1 MNKKMKKSTEEDN
14 AEIIGRNANK
24 KSMFI
29 ERCEIC
35 HSPTKYYK
43 AFTDDNNKGHIICD
57 NCISIIKSL

>member
-1 MNKKMKKSTEEDN
+1 MRKKSITKEED
-14 AEIIGRNANK
+14 ETEVTSRNANK

>member
-1 MNKKMKKSTEEDN
+1 MKKSTEEDN
-14 AEIIGRNANK
+14 TEMIGVNTKK

-43 AFTDDNNKGHIICD
+43 AFSDENNKGHIICEE
-57 NCISIIKSL
+57 CISIIKSL